1 MDKKKLSDLT
11 DQEILDKKKKLKSNQ
26 IISAVLIGFL
36 VGIAVYST
44 INKGLGFFTFF
55 PLFFI
60 FLIARNKS
68 DLNNINV
75 EIKNRNLD

>member
-1 MDKKKLSDLT
+1 MDKKKISDLT

-60 FLIARNKS
+60 FLIAKNKS
-68 DLNNINV
+68 DLNIINL

>member
-11 DQEILDKKKKLKSNQ
+11 DQEILDKKKKLKTNQ

-44 INKGLGFFTFF
+44 ITKGLGFFTFF

-60 FLIARNKS
+60 FLIAKNKS
-68 DLNNINV
+68 DLNNINL

>member
-11 DQEILDKKKKLKSNQ
+11 DQEILDKKKKLKTNQ

-60 FLIARNKS
+60 FLIAKNKS
-68 DLNNINV
+68 DLNNINL

>member
-1 MDKKKLSDLT
+1 MDKKNLSHLT

-44 INKGLGFFTFF
+44 VNKGLGFFTFF

-60 FLIARNKS
+60 FLIAKNKS
-68 DLNNINV
+68 DLNTINL
-75 EIKNRNLD
+75 EMKNRNLD

>member
-1 MDKKKLSDLT
+1 MDKKNLSHLT

-44 INKGLGFFTFF
+44 VNKGLGFFTFF

-60 FLIARNKS
+60 FLIAKNKS
-68 DLNNINV
+68 DLNTIN
-75 EIKNRNLD
+75 L

>member
-1 MDKKKLSDLT
+1 MDKKKLSNLT

-44 INKGLGFFTFF
+44 VNKGLGFFTFF

-60 FLIARNKS
+60 FLIAKNKS
-68 DLNNINV
+68 DLNTINL
-75 EIKNRNLD
+75 EMKNRNLD

>member
-11 DQEILDKKKKLKSNQ
+11 DQEILDKKKKLKSSQ

-44 INKGLGFFTFF
+44 INKGLGFFTIF

-60 FLIARNKS
+60 FLIAKNKS
-68 DLNNINV
+68 DLNIINL

>member
-60 FLIARNKS
+60 FLIAKNKS
-68 DLNNINV
+68 DLNNINL